1 MLDDQIN
8 IEVYNLQIDHPNN
21 DQRGGVCE
29 YFKEYISILRRGDL
43 CNLCLGF
50 SGCEIRCL
58 YRSLSQISHEF
69 HTFCSN
75 LYLFLF
81 NVNDSDPASSIAI
94 ADFNAKASKWWS
106 SDKQTFEGPAI
117 HSLTTFAG
125 YTQLIDQL
133 TRC

>member
-50 SGCEIRCL
+50 SDCEIRMGKKKCFFLCL
-58 YRSLSQISHEF
+58 YRSLSQSSDEL
-69 HTFCSN
+69 HTFYSN
-75 LYLFLF
+75 LNSFLF
-81 NVNDSDPASSIAI
+81 NVNDSDPAS
-94 ADFNAKASKWWS
+94 
-106 SDKQTFEGPAI
+106 
-117 HSLTTFAG
+117 
-125 YTQLIDQL
+125 
-133 TRC
+133 